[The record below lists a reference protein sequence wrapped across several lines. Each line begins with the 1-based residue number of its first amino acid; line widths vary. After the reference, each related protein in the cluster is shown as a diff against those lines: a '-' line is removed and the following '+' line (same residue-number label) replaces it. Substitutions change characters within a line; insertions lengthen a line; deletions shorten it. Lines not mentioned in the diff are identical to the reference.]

1 MKQTFNINNQLDW
14 LHLFLPTTLMLYN
27 CDHVIF
33 FQFSLLVLCVCIH
46 RHEYLYLSLSVY
58 VWPDYFISIVV
69 HILFW
74 CEERKIK
81 NNLNHLMFKRS
92 GHTKKTNKV
101 IKITRNT
108 MKFFWFTVLVI
119 SSLTFL
125 VLFAYIYIYMNAYF
139 SQIQIS
145 SFHQVN
151 SWYILVE
158 WRFAYYHRDN
168 I

>member
-74 CEERKIK
+74 CDERKIK
-81 NNLNHLMFKRS
+81 NNLNHLMFKRL

-119 SSLTFL
+119 SSSTFL
-125 VLFAYIYIYMNAYF
+125 ILFAYIYIYMNACF

-158 WRFAYYHRDN
+158 WRFAYYHRYN

>member
-74 CEERKIK
+74 CDERKIK
-81 NNLNHLMFKRS
+81 NNLNHLMFKRL

-125 VLFAYIYIYMNAYF
+125 VLFAYIYIYIYECLFFSNSNQFISSSQFLVYTCWMKICLL
-139 SQIQIS
+139 SQI
-145 SFHQVN
+145 
-151 SWYILVE
+151 
-158 WRFAYYHRDN
+158 
-168 I
+168 